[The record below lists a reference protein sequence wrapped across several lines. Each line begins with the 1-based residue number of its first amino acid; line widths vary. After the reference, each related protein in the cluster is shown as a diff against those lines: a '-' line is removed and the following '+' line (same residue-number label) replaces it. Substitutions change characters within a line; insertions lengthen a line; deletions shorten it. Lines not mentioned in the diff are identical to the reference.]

1 MCLISRELHRC
12 GSRRCFCYTELA
24 VSRRFEKGKR
34 NRNDP
39 MTQYAY
45 KYIRIV
51 RIYIYIN
58 SINHTIFF
66 FIIFVLRLER
76 DERGVRIDN
85 NFIFYFDF

>member
-1 MCLISRELHRC
+1 MDRADAFVILSSLCRVGRE
-12 GSRRCFCYTELA
+12 GETE
-24 VSRRFEKGKR
+24 SKR
-34 NRNDP
+34 SND
-39 MTQYAY
+39 TQYAY
-45 KYIRIV
+45 KYIRM
-51 RIYIYIN
+51 YIYIN

>member
-1 MCLISRELHRC
+1 MDRADAFVILSSLCRV
-12 GSRRCFCYTELA
+12 GSRR
-24 VSRRFEKGKR
+24 G

-39 MTQYAY
+39 MTPNT
-45 KYIRIV
+45 RINIYESYV
-51 RIYIYIN
+51 YIYIN